1 MINNI
6 KNIIKKNKYKLSVG
20 VIIVLILTAVFVCE
34 DSEQP
39 VNNAD
44 NVKKEERVVK
54 REKKTEIP
62 TDEPTEESTSEG
74 TEKPA
79 ENVSEPP
86 KETSAE
92 KKEDTPVSENISAAE
107 PNLSESGRSPEIC
120 TGTEN
125 TPSETSVPEEQTETE
140 LTCTLSITC
149 DTILKNIDKFNTD
162 KLDILPEDGVIYA
175 EKEVVFYEGE
185 SVFNVLKRET
195 KQNRI
200 HFEFTNTPI
209 YETAYVEGIANIY
222 EFDCGE
228 LSGWMY
234 KVNGVYPGYGCSRYK
249 LSNKDKIEV
258 VYTCDLGNDVG
269 GGYAPGNGRQADE

>member
-1 MINNI
+1 MINKI
-6 KNIIKKNKYKLSVG
+6 KDFIKKNKYKLSAG
-20 VIIVLILTAVFVCE
+20 VIIVLVLTVVFVFE
-34 DSEQP
+34 NREQP
-39 VNNAD
+39 VNTVD
-44 NVKKEERVVK
+44 TVKKTERVK
-54 REKKTEIP
+54 EREKKTEL
-62 TDEPTEESTSEG
+62 PTEDTTEETVPEAEES
-74 TEKPA
+74 EKST
-79 ENVSEPP
+79 ENVSELPQEMP
-86 KETSAE
+86 AE
-92 KKEDTPVSENISAAE
+92 KKEQTPVYENSAAAE
-107 PNLSESGRSPEIC
+107 PKSAESGHSYEVNAGAETVPTEVPVPKPE
-120 TGTEN
+120 
-125 TPSETSVPEEQTETE
+125 TETE
-140 LTCTLSITC
+140 LSCTLSITC
-149 DTILKNIDKFNTD
+149 DTILKNIDKFNPD

-175 EKEVVFYEGE
+175 EREVVFYEGE

-249 LSNKDKIEV
+249 LTNNDKIEV

-269 GGYAPGNGRQADE
+269 GGYAPGNGR